1 MAFNFNIFRI
11 LGDLSHAISIVV
23 LIWAI
28 HSNRS
33 AEGVSLITQV
43 LYIAVFCAR
52 YIDIFWVPAFSEWHH
67 TWNFFGKLFY
77 TLTGCYIVFLMTRV
91 YARTREREK
100 AWKLGV
106 WSTIGSVIGAPV
118 VYLIFIR
125 FAPNRPAWEEIL
137 WTFSIILESFA
148 ILPQLLLLRQTT
160 VPTVIDS
167 FYLATLGA
175 YRAFYILNWFVRWL
189 GPEHHFD
196 PTSMVFGVLQ
206 TAFYVDFAWVYWSRQ
221 RVKLR
226 HGALVD
232 SGDLEQGWLVKRF
245 VGRGGAGGEEGD
257 AAYEAATANERPR
270 ARTGGRWGPRGISVS
285 ADEDLVPSAK
295 RNGSRLDG
303 VAEEERLA
311 DPGLFEDEESDD
323 EQSRAKGPSNAVE
336 GVGNGAE
343 WRDDRRK

>member
-1 MAFNFNIFRI
+1 
-11 LGDLSHAISIVV
+11 
-23 LIWAI
+23 
-28 HSNRS
+28 
-33 AEGVSLITQV
+33 
-43 LYIAVFCAR
+43 
-52 YIDIFWVPAFSEWHH
+52 
-67 TWNFFGKLFY
+67 
-77 TLTGCYIVFLMTRV
+77 
-91 YARTREREK
+91 
-100 AWKLGV
+100 
-106 WSTIGSVIGAPV
+106 
-118 VYLIFIR
+118 
-125 FAPNRPAWEEIL
+125 
-137 WTFSIILESFA
+137 
-148 ILPQLLLLRQTT
+148 
-160 VPTVIDS
+160 
-167 FYLATLGA
+167 
-175 YRAFYILNWFVRWL
+175 
-189 GPEHHFD
+189 
-196 PTSMVFGVLQ
+196 MVFGVLQ

-245 VGRGGAGGEEGD
+245 VGRDGAVGEEGD